1 MVGDAE
7 SFMLTPLVIAMPKPM
22 ADALGYPD
30 KPVGWAD
37 IARLATSKDGWAAYG
52 HPEWG
57 AFKLGKTNPNFSTSG
72 LSSLVGQAYAATGKT
87 RDLSSEDLD
96 AAKTDAFAR
105 KVESSVVHYG
115 DITMTFLNNW
125 FRTDREGTS
134 LQYAS
139 AVAIEEKSVIDYNK
153 GNPDGI
159 VSPGEQIRKPRV
171 PLVAVYPKEG
181 TLYSDN
187 PLFILDA
194 PWVTAEQRKG
204 AEAFQAYVTTP
215 ANQRRVLESG
225 FRPGNPDVAIGSP
238 IVAANGVDPSEPKTL
253 LELPEPAVLV
263 KLLDKWKS
271 QRKSARVQIVLDIS
285 GSMKEPAD
293 PADPNGPT
301 KLDLA
306 QKASIE
312 ALDQFKPDDL
322 VGLRVFT
329 TNLGSG
335 RGQQSYLDLVP
346 MRPMSQNK
354 EVLAARIREQFPQNG
369 TPLYEV
375 TQSSYDQAVKDY
387 EPSRINAVI
396 LLTDGMNDD
405 GDQRDDR
412 SPAAGPARRPP
423 SGDPGG
429 AGHAGAGVPD
439 RLRQAGRQG
448 HAEAH
453 RRCLELGDVR
463 RQRPDHDHQGV
474 HRRGVQ
480 LLRGRVR
487 RWHS

>member
-1 MVGDAE
+1 
-7 SFMLTPLVIAMPKPM
+7 
-22 ADALGYPD
+22 
-30 KPVGWAD
+30 
-37 IARLATSKDGWAAYG
+37 
-52 HPEWG
+52 
-57 AFKLGKTNPNFSTSG
+57 
-72 LSSLVGQAYAATGKT
+72 
-87 RDLSSEDLD
+87 
-96 AAKTDAFAR
+96 
-105 KVESSVVHYG
+105 
-115 DITMTFLNNW
+115 
-125 FRTDREGTS
+125 
-134 LQYAS
+134 
-139 AVAIEEKSVIDYNK
+139 
-153 GNPDGI
+153 
-159 VSPGEQIRKPRV
+159 V

-194 PWVTAEQRKG
+194 SWVTAEQRKG
-204 AEAFQAYVTTP
+204 AEAFQKYVTTP
-215 ANQRRVLESG
+215 TNQRRVLESG

-263 KLLDKWKS
+263 KLLDKWQT

-301 KLDLA
+301 RLDLA

-312 ALDQFKPDDL
+312 ALGQFKSDDL

-329 TNLGSG
+329 TNLGPG
-335 RGQQSYLDLVP
+335 EDQSYLDLVP

-375 TQSSYDQAVKDY
+375 TQSSYDQAVEEY

-396 LLTDGMNDD
+396 LLTDGMNED

-412 SPAAGPARRPP
+412 RQLQALLNDLRR
-423 SGDPGG
+423 GTQGE
-429 AGHAGAGVPD
+429 
-439 RLRQAGRQG
+439 QAKPVRVFPIAYGKQADKATLKRI
-448 HAEAH
+448 AEASNSAMY
-453 RRCLELGDVR
+453 DASDPTTITKVFTA
-463 RQRPDHDHQGV
+463 V
-474 HRRGVQ
+474 V
-480 LLRGRVR
+480 
-487 RWHS
+487 SNF